1 MVTPKNKPSIAVFLQ
16 QKYRFSQR
24 RCNRLLGMGK
34 LRRTYKRPVKDE
46 PLVKRLQDLSQRYPA
61 YGCPMLHQI
70 LKAEGL
76 VINHKRTHR
85 LYRFLNLQVR
95 TKRRNKVKRPRQI
108 NIVPNGINQRW
119 SMDFVSDQLACG
131 RRIRILN
138 VLDDYS
144 RECLGQLI
152 QPSITGN
159 QVGRFLNELMITRGK
174 PVSIVCDNG
183 PEFTGKAMF
192 AWQQESNVKLHFIE
206 PGKPTQNA
214 FVESFNGKF
223 RNSCL
228 NLHWFKNLEE
238 AKQLITNWRQHYNTE
253 RPHSSLNYLSPKA
266 FANQVA

>member
-1 MVTPKNKPSIAVFLQ
+1 MVTPKTKSSIAAFLQ
-16 QKYRFSQR
+16 QQYRFSQR
-24 RCNRLLGMGK
+24 RCCRLLAMGK
-34 LRRTYKRPVKDE
+34 LRQTYKQPVKDVE
-46 PLVKRLQDLSQRYPA
+46 LIDRLQQLAQRYPA
-61 YGCPMLHQI
+61 YGCPMLHQM

-85 LYRFLNLQVR
+85 LYRLLNLQVR
-95 TKRRNKVKRPRQI
+95 TKRRNKVKRPRR
-108 NIVPNGINQRW
+108 VKLLPSGINQSW

-138 VLDDYS
+138 VMDDYS

-152 QPSITGN
+152 QPSITGG
-159 QVGRFLNELMITRGK
+159 QVGQFLNELLKQRGK
-174 PVSIVCDNG
+174 PLSIVCDNG
-183 PEFTGKAMF
+183 PEITGKAMF
-192 AWQQESNVKLHFIE
+192 AWQQESGVKLQFIE

-238 AKQLITNWRQHYNTE
+238 AKQLIADWRHHYNTE
-253 RPHSSLNYLSPKA
+253 RPHSSLNYLPPEV
-266 FANQVA
+266 FASQVA